1 MVVKGK
7 GGMDRGQRGLVSDMS
22 RDVYGARF
30 RGAHGA
36 ERRYRSVLRLAVRDP
51 AQKP

>member
-1 MVVKGK
+1 MVVKGIV
-7 GGMDRGQRGLVSDMS
+7 GWIEVSVDS
-22 RDVYGARF
+22 WVYVPGCVWGAIPGRA
-30 RGAHGA
+30 RA

>member
-1 MVVKGK
+1 MVVKGRV
-7 GGMDRGQRGLVSDMS
+7 GWIEVSVDSWCVS